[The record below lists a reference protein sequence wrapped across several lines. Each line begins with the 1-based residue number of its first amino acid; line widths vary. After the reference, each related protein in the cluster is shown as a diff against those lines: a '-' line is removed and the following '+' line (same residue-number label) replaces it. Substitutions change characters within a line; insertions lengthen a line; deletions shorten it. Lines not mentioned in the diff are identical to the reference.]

1 MKAARA
7 PAIAPA
13 AVSGHHRP
21 TLKNIPNPVQ
31 RARRGPGP
39 GSSSDGGETA
49 AAAAAPRSADGGPR
63 PFPRRRRRS
72 GGGPSVRQAWA
83 LARELAA
90 SAPWRCAL
98 ALLLLLTA
106 GVTEAFG
113 LLMVIPLLQV
123 AGVADAAGEP
133 GRAAEAAARIAAE
146 AGVPLTLPGVLGV
159 FLGLA
164 AVRSAVA
171 WRRNILVT
179 RLRLEFTDRVREEIY
194 AAVAGASWGHLLG
207 RRRSDIQHVLTND
220 VARIGTAAFM
230 IVQLVVSG
238 TLASMQFAV
247 ALAVSPAIAAGA
259 MLLGVPLALAAR
271 PMFRRSH
278 ALGAQLTGATRG
290 LRGFTTDF
298 LDGLKPAKSHNAE
311 GRHLRRI
318 VRAARAARERQIA
331 FAGLRAATQAGLQ
344 LVTAAALAGLIWYAI
359 AGAGVSLPEITVLV
373 LVFARATPTALG
385 LLQIAQQIAN
395 ALPAYASAT
404 GLRDALRAAAEPEGG
419 PEGGAKRAPG
429 LRGDIEVRDLAFAY
443 PGAGAPV
450 LRGIGCSIPANG
462 IFAITGPSGAGK
474 STLADLLLGLLEP
487 TRGEILVGGAPLRE
501 AGLAR
506 WRRSTAYVPQEPFL
520 LHDSV
525 RANLCWTCAEATEA
539 DMWRALERAG
549 ASEFVSSLPN
559 RLDTVVGDRGGRLSG
574 GERQRIALAAA
585 LLREPALLVL
595 DEPASHLDS
604 GNEARMIETLRRLRG
619 RAAIVAVVH
628 GGALLREAD
637 RILVLRSGRVDAL
650 GPWPEVAA
658 SASEDAVSP
667 ARTVHEHRR
676 TAD

>member
-1 MKAARA
+1 M
-7 PAIAPA
+7 
-13 AVSGHHRP
+13 
-21 TLKNIPNPVQ
+21 KNIPNPVQ
-31 RARRGPGP
+31 
-39 GSSSDGGETA
+39 
-49 AAAAAPRSADGGPR
+49 
-63 PFPRRRRRS
+63 
-72 GGGPSVRQAWA
+72 QAWA
-83 LARELAA
+83 LACELAA
-90 SAPWRCAL
+90 SAPLRCAL

-133 GRAAEAAARIAAE
+133 GRAAEAAARIAA
-146 AGVPLTLPGVLGV
+146 ATGLPLTLPGVLGV

-164 AVRSAVA
+164 AIRSAVA
-171 WRRNILVT
+171 WRRNILMT
-179 RLRLEFTDRVREEIY
+179 RLRLEFTDRIREEIY

-238 TLASMQFAV
+238 TLASMQLAV
-247 ALAVSPAIAAGA
+247 ALAVSPAIAGGA

-331 FAGLRAATQAGLQ
+331 FAGLSAATQAGLQ

-359 AGAGVSLPEITVLV
+359 AGAGVSLAEITVLV

-404 GLRDALRAAAEPEGG
+404 GLRDALRAAAEPA
-419 PEGGAKRAPG
+419 GGATRAPG

-559 RLDTVVGDRGGRLSG
+559 GLDTVVGDRGGRLSG

-595 DEPASHLDS
+595 DEPASHLDPGS
-604 GNEARMIETLRRLRG
+604 EARMIETLRRLRG

-637 RILVLRSGRVDAL
+637 RILVLRSGRVEAL
-650 GPWPEVAA
+650 GPWPELAA
-658 SASEDAVSP
+658 PASEDAVSP
-667 ARTVHEHRR
+667 TQTVHEHPPQP
-676 TAD
+676 

>member
-1 MKAARA
+1 M
-7 PAIAPA
+7 
-13 AVSGHHRP
+13 
-21 TLKNIPNPVQ
+21 
-31 RARRGPGP
+31 
-39 GSSSDGGETA
+39 
-49 AAAAAPRSADGGPR
+49 DGGPR

-83 LARELAA
+83 LARELVA

-113 LLMVIPLLQV
+113 LLMVIPLLQA

-133 GRAAEAAARIAAE
+133 GRAAG

-164 AVRSAVA
+164 AIRSAVA

-179 RLRLEFTDRVREEIY
+179 RLRLEFTDRIREEIY

-230 IVQLVVSG
+230 MVQLVVGG
-238 TLASMQFAV
+238 TLASMQMAV

-395 ALPAYASAT
+395 ALPAYDSAT
-404 GLRDALRAAAEPEGG
+404 GLRDALRAAAEPGAGQVRGG
-419 PEGGAKRAPG
+419 PEPPAAGGEIE
-429 LRGDIEVRDLAFAY
+429 LRGLAFAY
-443 PGAGAPV
+443 PRAEAPV
-450 LRGIGCSIPANG
+450 LRGVGCRIPARR
-462 IFAITGPSGAGK
+462 IFAIAGPSGSGK
-474 STLADLLLGLLEP
+474 STLADLLLGLLSP
-487 TRGEILVGGAPLRE
+487 TGGEILVDGAPLRP
-501 AGLAR
+501 AGLRR
-506 WRRSTAYVPQEPFL
+506 WRRSTAYIAQDPFL
-520 LHDSV
+520 LHDTV
-525 RANLCWTCAEATEA
+525 RTNLSWLRAEVTEA
-539 DMWRALERAG
+539 DLWRALRLA
-549 ASEFVSSLPN
+549 AAAEFVAALP
-559 RLDTVVGDRGGRLSG
+559 RGLDTVVGDRGDRLSG
-574 GERQRIALAAA
+574 GERQRIALAGA

-595 DEPASHLDS
+595 DEPASHLDP
-604 GNEARMIETLRRLRG
+604 GNEARVIETLRRLRG
-619 RAAIVAVVH
+619 RMTIVVVAH
-628 GGALLREAD
+628 GAALLREAD
-637 RILVLRSGRVDAL
+637 RILVLRSGRVEAL

-658 SASEDAVSP
+658 LASRGAAAAARTDDAVASW
-667 ARTVHEHRR
+667 
-676 TAD
+676 